1 MFRQRLCLLL
11 LLVIATPLT
20 LLAQQSGIVGTVTDS
35 SGAMITGV
43 SVVARNVNTGE
54 TRQATSNEVGHF
66 TIPNLQAGVYEVSAQ
81 KQGFQRKIVD
91 QVALEVQA
99 VRTIDLVL
107 PPGTVSEQVNVTA
120 AATAL
125 QTTESSVST
134 LFESKVVSEIPLNGR
149 DFLQLQLLSP
159 GTTLASAGTFTAVQ
173 IASQNLDIGGGNF
186 SVNGMR
192 DVYND
197 YIIDGVSFK
206 DWMHGTNGLNPSV
219 DAIQEFRLQTGNY
232 SAEFGANA
240 GGLVNMVTK
249 SGTNQI
255 HGNLYDFLRNDKL
268 DATNFFT
275 ARAGEPKTPLRR
287 NQFGGTVGG
296 PIIRDRTFF
305 FFSYEGFRE
314 QSSTTLFDNF
324 PTQLMRGGDFSEL
337 LSLPTPVTISDPATG
352 LPYPGNVI
360 PQNQVLSVMPGYLN
374 SYVPL
379 PNRPGL
385 VNNYVVPGSHSNDVN
400 QYIGRVD
407 HQLKKNLQLSAHYI
421 YDKISDAPP
430 TTNEN
435 FSVKQHNN
443 DHNVSLHLTDTASPT
458 TVFDLQFGYNLFKQF
473 VIQKT
478 ANTSPNIASA
488 VLGIN
493 GVATD
498 PRSSGTPIFITPGFG
513 VLSDQNSAPRQWFSE
528 RYEYQGSVS
537 LVRGNHLIRAGL
549 HTVRHHETFQETY
562 LPAGFYVFD
571 GSLTGYSMADMLLG
585 IPANFQLSPQLFDP
599 QFRQWEIM
607 PWVQDD
613 WRVTPKLTIN
623 LGLRYEWRPWPVSRD
638 NTISNIILPP
648 GGGQASLVLSGPCVP
663 GGIRDCATTLP
674 TSIAPTRSTIAN
686 TDKNNFAP
694 RIGFAY
700 RIGDSGRTVMRGAY
714 GMFYQAEPFNQFVF
728 LSINPPFVSYYNR
741 FINTGN
747 FQNWDWFHPTAG
759 LPPGGVQFTY
769 IPSNS
774 STPYLQAWNFG
785 IQHDFGAGFVLDTT
799 YVGNKDTKLWAR
811 TWPNQPPPGPGDI
824 DSRRPYTNV
833 STIAGDEPIGNA
845 NYNGL
850 QMRLDKR
857 FSQGLSI
864 LAGYTY
870 SKAITDTQGA
880 ETGAFVPDLQ
890 NNNNRRANRGLTASD
905 TRHRFTMSALYE
917 LPFGNK
923 KRYLADANGVVRTI
937 VSGWQLAGIA
947 TFQTGQPLTA
957 TLPFDNPNVGEGAK
971 LPNLIGNP
979 NNGPKTVDE
988 FFNTAAFAAPPQF
1001 TFGNEG
1007 IDVITGPGIKDV
1019 DLSLVKNTPIGER
1032 MNLQFRCEA
1041 FNAGNHP
1048 IFAQPSATFGTPQFG
1063 QITGTRLDNR
1073 EVQFALKLSF

>member
-1 MFRQRLCLLL
+1 MSSPIQRLLVLLML
-11 LLVIATPLT
+11 ICPL
-20 LLAQQSGIVGTVTDS
+20 AVFGQQSGIVGLITDP
-35 SGAMITGV
+35 SGAVLTGV
-43 SVVARNVNTGE
+43 NVTAKNVNTGE
-54 TRQATSNEVGHF
+54 TRKVVSNEVGQYA
-66 TIPNLQAGVYEVSAQ
+66 IPNLQVGSYQLTAERE
-81 KQGFQRKIVD
+81 GFQRKVVD
-91 QVALEVQA
+91 QITLEVQA
-99 VRTIDLVL
+99 VRSIDVVL
-107 PPGTVSEQVNVTA
+107 PPGTVSQQVDVTA
-120 AATAL
+120 SATAL
-125 QTTESSVST
+125 QTSESSVST

-232 SAEFGANA
+232 TAEFGANA

-249 SGTNQI
+249 SGTNRF

-268 DATNFFT
+268 DATDYFT
-275 ARAGEPKTPLRR
+275 GRAGEPKTPLKR
-287 NQFGGTVGG
+287 NQFGGTIGG
-296 PIIRDRTFF
+296 PIRRDKTFF

-314 QSSTTLFDNF
+314 QSSSTLFDTF

-337 LSLPTPVTISDPATG
+337 LTQPTPIIITDPATG
-352 LPYPGNVI
+352 QPYPGNVI
-360 PQNQVLSVMPGYLN
+360 PQNELLSVMPGYLN
-374 SYVPL
+374 TYVPL

-385 VNNYVVPGSHSNDVN
+385 VNNYVVPGPHSNDVD

-407 HQLKKNLQLSAHYI
+407 QQIKPNMQLSAHYI
-421 YDKISDAPP
+421 HDKIYDAPP
-430 TTNEN
+430 TTNPN
-435 FSVKQHNN
+435 FSVKQHNG
-443 DHNVSLHLTDTASPT
+443 DQNVSLHFTDTASPT
-458 TVFDLQFGYNLFKQF
+458 TVYEAQFGYNLFKQF

-478 ANTSPNIASA
+478 ANTTPNIASD
-488 VLGIN
+488 VLQIN

-528 RYEYQGSVS
+528 RYEYSGSVS
-537 LVRGNHLIRAGL
+537 LVRGKHLIKAGL

-562 LPAGFYVFD
+562 LPDGFYVFD
-571 GSLTGYSMADMLLG
+571 GSITGYSMADMLLG
-585 IPANFQLSPQLFDP
+585 IPASVQLSPQLFDP
-599 QFRQWEIM
+599 QFREWEIM

-613 WRVTPKLTIN
+613 WRVTPKLTVN
-623 LGLRYEWRPWPVSRD
+623 LGLRYEWRPWPVSND
-638 NTISNIILPP
+638 NTISNIVLPP
-648 GGGQASLVLSGPCVP
+648 GGGQASLLLSGPCTPAGV
-663 GGIRDCATTLP
+663 RDCASSLP
-674 TSIAPTRSTIAN
+674 SSIASSRSTINN

-700 RIGDSGRTVMRGAY
+700 QIGKSGKTVMRGAY
-714 GMFYQAEPFNQFVF
+714 GLFYQAEPFNQFVF
-728 LSINPPFVSYYNR
+728 LSINPPFVSFYDR
-741 FINTGN
+741 FINTSN
-747 FQNWDWFHPTAG
+747 YQSWDWHNPSAG

-769 IPSNS
+769 IPGNS
-774 STPYLQAWNFG
+774 STPYLQAWNYG
-785 IQHDFGAGFVLDTT
+785 IQQDLGKGFVLDTT

-811 TWPNQPPPGPGDI
+811 TWPNQPRPGPGDI

-864 LAGYTY
+864 LAGYTW
-870 SKAITDTQGA
+870 SKAITDTQAA

-890 NNNNRRANRGLTASD
+890 DNDNRRANRGLTASD
-905 TRHRFTMSALYE
+905 TRDRFTLSTLYE
-917 LPFGNK
+917 LPFGAH
-923 KRYLADANGVVRTI
+923 KRFLSDMRGVPGKL
-937 VSGWQLAGIA
+937 VSGWQISGIA
-947 TFQTGQPLTA
+947 TLQTGQPLTA
-957 TLPFDNPNVGEGAK
+957 TLPFDNSNVGEGAK
-971 LPNLIGNP
+971 LPNLVGNP
-979 NNGPKTVDE
+979 NNGPKTIDE
-988 FFNTAAFAAPPQF
+988 FFNTSAFAQPAQY

-1019 DLSLVKNTPIGER
+1019 DLSAVKNTQINER

-1041 FNAGNHP
+1041 FNAANHP
-1048 IFAQPSATFGTPQFG
+1048 IWGQPNTAFGTPQFG
-1063 QITGTRLDNR
+1063 QILGTRLSNR